1 MGTGMSDLATQAA
14 KAAAGDEEAA
24 NALLQASRQHIL
36 TYAVSLLGNQHEAED
51 VVQDSLL
58 IAWSKLGELKAPEA
72 FSSWLR
78 EIVRRQCLQRMRSRR
93 RIGLLW
99 SDGDRSIADAAEDP
113 AAQYRRK
120 EETQH
125 VQNVLRTLPE
135 ELHSVIELFHFR
147 HFTQKQV
154 AAFLNIPLSQ
164 VKNHLRKSR
173 QLIRRRINDMMQYN
187 QPETNGTE
195 PSVSSS
201 GKILR
206 QEGALIEAQ
215 FHQNAV
221 PDCLDTFHVVDGS
234 GTQQDLAVVAQ
245 RLPDGIIRAIRI
257 GTDGPRLKEGTLSYA
272 NEEVHDLPK
281 DALDDAIRRLGT
293 ETPASLEFCET
304 GVKPID
310 LFCPLPKRGNV
321 GLIAPMG
328 TGKLINTEELH
339 RRLSEAGAEVTLFAF
354 QQLYERDLF
363 HNMRQAIARDA
374 RERIDHY
381 YIPRPGKVQAVYLLS
396 QQAFELGFSDKN
408 LDTWPA
414 IIHLTIELG
423 NQGFWPAISF
433 AESRSALLQP
443 KYVGEEHCKIATEA
457 RNLLMRARD
466 LMLDPEWLLLLA
478 NRAHRAA
485 AKRMKTFSK
494 ERMAQLSESD
504 QLLVRRARK
513 LQHFLTHP
521 YGFAEAFTGTPGR
534 FVLRGETIEGV
545 RAILAGDCDD
555 VDEMKLRFNGSL
567 AECLA
572 S

>member
-1 MGTGMSDLATQAA
+1 MSDLATQAA

-24 NALLQASRQHIL
+24 NALLQASRQYIL
-36 TYAVSLLGNQHEAED
+36 IYAVSLLGNQHEAED

-58 IAWSKLGELKAPEA
+58 VAWAKLGDLKVPEA
-72 FSSWLR
+72 FPSWLR

-99 SDGDRSIADAAEDP
+99 SDGDRSIADAVEDP
-113 AAQYRRK
+113 AVQYRRK

-135 ELHSVIELFHFR
+135 ELRTVTDLFHFR
-147 HFTQKQV
+147 HQTQKQI

-173 QLIRRRINDMMQYN
+173 QLIRRRINDMTQYN
-187 QPETNGTE
+187 QPETNGSE
-195 PSVSSS
+195 PNVSSS

-206 QEGALIEAQ
+206 QEGTIIEVQ
-215 FHQNAV
+215 FDQDAV
-221 PDCLDTFHVVDGS
+221 PDCLDAFHVMDGS
-234 GTQQDLAVVAQ
+234 GARQDTVVIAQ
-245 RLPDGIIRAIRI
+245 RLPDGIVRAIRI
-257 GTDGPRLKEGTLSYA
+257 GTDGSRLKEGTLSYA
-272 NEEVHDLPK
+272 NEEVHDLPE
-281 DALDDAIRRLGT
+281 DALDDAIRRMGV
-293 ETPASLEFCET
+293 EAPASLEFCET
-304 GVKPID
+304 GIKPID
-310 LFCPLPKRGNV
+310 LFCPLPRRGNV
-321 GLIAPMG
+321 GLIGPMG

-363 HNMRQAIARDA
+363 HNMRQAIARDS

-396 QQAFELGFSDKN
+396 QQAFELGLSDKN

-433 AESRSALLQP
+433 AESRSGLLQQAI
-443 KYVGEEHCKIATEA
+443 VGKEHCRAAAEA

-466 LMLDPEWLLLLA
+466 LMLDPEWLRLLA

-485 AKRMKTFSK
+485 AKRMKIFSK
-494 ERMAQLSESD
+494 ERMAQLAEPD

-521 YGFAEAFTGTPGR
+521 YRCAEGFTGIPGR
-534 FVLRGETIEGV
+534 FVPREETINGV
-545 RAILAGDCDD
+545 RSILAGDCDD
-555 VDEMKLRFNGSL
+555 IDDKRFRIKGSL

>member
-1 MGTGMSDLATQAA
+1 MSDLATQAA

-24 NALLQASRQHIL
+24 NALLQASRQHIM

-58 IAWSKLGELKAPEA
+58 LAWSKLAELKVPEA
-72 FSSWLR
+72 FPSWLR

-173 QLIRRRINDMMQYN
+173 QLIRRRINDMTQYN

-234 GTQQDLAVVAQ
+234 GTKQDLAVVAQ

-304 GVKPID
+304 GIKPID

-457 RNLLMRARD
+457 RNLLLRARD
-466 LMLDPEWLLLLA
+466 LMLDPEWLRLLA
-478 NRAHRAA
+478 NRVHRAA
-485 AKRMKTFSK
+485 AKRIKAYSK
-494 ERMAQLSESD
+494 EHMDELSEAD
-504 QLLVRRARK
+504 QLLVRRAHK
-513 LQHFLTHP
+513 LQHFFTHP
-521 YGFAEAFTGTPGR
+521 YRCAEGFTGIPGR
-534 FVLRGETIEGV
+534 FVQREETISGV
-545 RAILAGDCDD
+545 RSILAGDCDD
-555 VDEMKLRFNGSL
+555 VDEGKLRFNGSL